1 MDLTQSKQLARDI
14 FERGFGRGE
23 LDVVDAGLAPDAVD
37 RHAFAP
43 DEPDMRHHLKNAIGM
58 LRRAIPDLRV
68 SVADLFGEGD
78 RLAIRVEMH
87 GTHTGGPLFGVP
99 PTGEQVEFEQFHIV
113 QFGEHGLGI
122 RHWANVG
129 VEQFLLAAATRA
141 ESLSSR

>member
-1 MDLTQSKQLARDI
+1 MDITKNKQLARDI
-14 FERGFGRGE
+14 FVRGFGRGE

-43 DEPDMRHHLKNAIGM
+43 DEPDMRHHLKNAIGT
-58 LRRAIPDLRV
+58 LRGAIPDLQV
-68 SVADLFGEGD
+68 NVADLFGEGD

-87 GTHTGGPLFGVP
+87 GTHSGGPLFGVAP
-99 PTGEQVEFEQFHIV
+99 SGQRVEFEQFHIV

-129 VEQFLLAAATRA
+129 VEQFLLNAETRR
-141 ESLSSR
+141 EPMPLG

>member
-1 MDLTQSKQLARDI
+1 MDMTKSKQLARDI

-43 DEPDMRHHLKNAIGM
+43 DEPDMRHHLKYAICMMRG
-58 LRRAIPDLRV
+58 AIPDLQV

-78 RLAIRVEMH
+78 RIAIRVEMH
-87 GTHTGGPLFGVP
+87 GSHTGTPLLGVP
-99 PTGEQVEFEQFHIV
+99 PTGQQVELEQFHIV
-113 QFGEHGLGI
+113 QVREDGLGI

-129 VEQFLLAAATRA
+129 VEQFMLD
-141 ESLSSR
+141 SRR

>member
-1 MDLTQSKQLARDI
+1 MDLNQSKQLTRDV

-58 LRRAIPDLRV
+58 LRGAIPDLEV
-68 SVADLFGEGD
+68 TVADLFGEQD
-78 RLAIRVEMH
+78 RIAVRVEMH
-87 GTHTGGPLFGVP
+87 GTHTAGPLFGVP
-99 PTGEQVEFEQFHIV
+99 PSGEPVEFEQFHIV

-122 RHWANVG
+122 RHWANLG
-129 VEQFLLAAATRA
+129 VEQFLLTAATQA
-141 ESLSSR
+141 PPVHSQ